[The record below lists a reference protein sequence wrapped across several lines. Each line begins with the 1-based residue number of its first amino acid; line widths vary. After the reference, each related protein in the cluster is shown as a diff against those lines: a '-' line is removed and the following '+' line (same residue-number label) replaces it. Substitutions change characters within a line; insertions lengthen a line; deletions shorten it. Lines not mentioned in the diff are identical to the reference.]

1 MDWLSGPDN
10 TGSARFVL
18 MTVMIV
24 IMHLIITVITL
35 SVTPD
40 VLIMHLLAR
49 SVDVID
55 QDHGATLQCGALWP
69 AIAWLGHSCH
79 QHCPSISEH

>member
-24 IMHLIITVITL
+24 IMHLIISVITL
-35 SVTPD
+35 SVTPG
-40 VLIMHLLAR
+40 VLIMQLSAR

-55 QDHGATLQCGALWP
+55 QDHGATLQRGALWP
-69 AIAWLGHSCH
+69 AIAWLCYSCH